1 MTDGIAPAARP
12 RMGRWLVV
20 AIVFLGFLGQ
30 LFIQSQTL
38 PDETP
43 RLTIQRLTGID
54 IAAPVEAGPPTALP
68 RLSPWPICCMC
79 IMHRPVT
86 HHLIITMLRV
96 RCVRC
101 CISPSCFMGIS
112 HSCRLWPWRGYPCDA
127 VRSSHALHLYM
138 PFVFCRRCGDR
149 PISTEFQ
156 RHAVT
161 GRHFGSLAWPVR

>member
-54 IAAPVEAGPPTALP
+54 IAAPVEARSCRTADSPATPVAMAHMLHVHHAQACHTSSHHHDASCPLCPLLHIPVMLHGDLPFLPFVAMAWISMRRRPQQPRAPPVYAIRLLPPLRGPPDIA
-68 RLSPWPICCMC
+68 
-79 IMHRPVT
+79 
-86 HHLIITMLRV
+86 
-96 RCVRC
+96 
-101 CISPSCFMGIS
+101 
-112 HSCRLWPWRGYPCDA
+112 
-127 VRSSHALHLYM
+127 
-138 PFVFCRRCGDR
+138 
-149 PISTEFQ
+149 
-156 RHAVT
+156 
-161 GRHFGSLAWPVR
+161 